1 MEGPVI
7 YSTHNPLCYSHQMA
21 AARKRIR
28 GTANFCMMAEL
39 LCIYRYYRKTEVWGA
54 RRGSNSS
61 KYYPRIK
68 ITTNWNLAHVLSSHH
83 PSVTVVCFLHGGEPT
98 HPNLF
103 HSREYHWATT
113 HTTWSFQYQQ
123 LAILRRLCFKRDK
136 TTLAP
141 LLLEQSK
148 TLHSLKHY
156 KTCL

>member
-1 MEGPVI
+1 MHL
-7 YSTHNPLCYSHQMA
+7 S
-21 AARKRIR
+21 
-28 GTANFCMMAEL
+28 L
-39 LCIYRYYRKTEVWGA
+39 LQEN
-54 RRGSNSS
+54 RRLGHPQRLQFLEILPQDQDNQ
-61 KYYPRIK
+61 
-68 ITTNWNLAHVLSSHH
+68 NWNLAHVLSSHH

-113 HTTWSFQYQQ
+113 HTHMTWSFQYQQ

-156 KTCL
+156 KTCLQSTAACVSKQCYTLWGRPGARHSWVSSAYLQS